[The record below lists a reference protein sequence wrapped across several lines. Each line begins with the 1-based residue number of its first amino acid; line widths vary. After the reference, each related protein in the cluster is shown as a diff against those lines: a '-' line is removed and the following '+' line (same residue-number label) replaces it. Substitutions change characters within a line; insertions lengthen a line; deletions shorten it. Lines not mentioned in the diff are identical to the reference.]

1 MDGYGHASLA
11 GVTRGVV
18 AYRHSEDDAVLAL
31 QRDGLEGS
39 GVSRSGAEGERVL
52 GIDPG
57 TRVLGYGVVEGNGRG
72 EPRLVAVG
80 SFRVERAG
88 EGYASLLAIRRCVC
102 ALVEWYA
109 PGVVAIEAPFL
120 GKNAQSM
127 LKLGR
132 AQGVAIAALV
142 ELGLD
147 VQEYAPRKVKMSL
160 TGCGDASKEQV
171 KGMLSSMYPA
181 EGIMELKDF
190 DSTDALAVAMC
201 HYHSG
206 RAVGRTGKGSWGEFV
221 AKHPDRVRG

>member
-1 MDGYGHASLA
+1 M
-11 GVTRGVV
+11 

-142 ELGLD
+142 ELGED
-147 VQEYAPRKVKMSL
+147 VAHGVWRCVEGAGEGHAVEHVP
-160 TGCGDASKEQV
+160 GGGDYGA
-171 KGMLSSMYPA
+171 
-181 EGIMELKDF
+181 
-190 DSTDALAVAMC
+190 
-201 HYHSG
+201 
-206 RAVGRTGKGSWGEFV
+206 KGSRFDGCFG
-221 AKHPDRVRG
+221 RGDVPLP